1 MSIVEVTDF
10 LDEVIFFF
18 CLKPANGAAECWQLD
33 TIEATCH

>member
-1 MSIVEVTDF
+1 MFMVEVTVIF
-10 LDEVIFFF
+10 DEVNFLC